1 MDLVWILNLGLGA
14 GLFED
19 KSLHIYFCY
28 KNMKAYIERDMEAT
42 YTSCEW
48 KYPQYIIVF
57 YMRGNVC
64 HLIMTYM

>member
-42 YTSCEW
+42 YPSCE
-48 KYPQYIIVF
+48 
-57 YMRGNVC
+57 
-64 HLIMTYM
+64 